1 MFLRASYRLTAV
13 QHLIS
18 GQHPTPRNARY
29 ACSLFEMESS
39 RNLRDRLGKHSREPG
54 QVDHEHP
61 FKTFKDVPSEP
72 KESIVNKSGTGDQG
86 PSIFQCCLHKPL
98 AGCVNQSLVELFR
111 QISYSCFSN
120 MGPNYA
126 SVKFVR
132 TVRFSDHCPPS
143 HSSKIICLGMSGD
156 RSQLSLNFACFFL
169 GMWHIFHPPMAIW
182 L

>member
-1 MFLRASYRLTAV
+1 V
-13 QHLIS
+13 
-18 GQHPTPRNARY
+18 G
-29 ACSLFEMESS
+29 
-39 RNLRDRLGKHSREPG
+39 
-54 QVDHEHP
+54 HEP

-98 AGCVNQSLVELFR
+98 AGCVNRSLVELLR
-111 QISYSCFSN
+111 PISYSCFSN

-169 GMWHIFHPPMAIW
+169 GMWHIFHPPIGGLALMRGSALEGRRAFDSIHDVGLCRGW
-182 L
+182 RERGNRRSGEGVAAGSHQQQ